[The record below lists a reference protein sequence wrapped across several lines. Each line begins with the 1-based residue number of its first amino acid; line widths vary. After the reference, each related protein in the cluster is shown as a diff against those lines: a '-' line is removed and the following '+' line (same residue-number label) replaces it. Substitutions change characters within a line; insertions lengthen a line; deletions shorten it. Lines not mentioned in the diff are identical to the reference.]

1 MSPVKPGKPKDLR
14 RAETANPQEE
24 ELRIPGVAER
34 SNYESL
40 EPEGAHDKLPKPV
53 VSVNHTGGCRMSF
66 VHPGTPRRA
75 GGAEL
80 MEALFVFI
88 PDWGRSDRACQKD
101 ARRDVEE
108 EKECQGEKHAGVTL
122 HE

>member
-1 MSPVKPGKPKDLR
+1 M
-14 RAETANPQEE
+14 
-24 ELRIPGVAER
+24 
-34 SNYESL
+34 
-40 EPEGAHDKLPKPV
+40 
-53 VSVNHTGGCRMSF
+53 NHTGGCRKLRVYANPPS
-66 VHPGTPRRA
+66 GA
-75 GGAEL
+75 GSAKL

-88 PDWGRSDRACQKD
+88 PDWGRSNRAGQKD